1 MSKEEVKVKK
11 YILTIKYDEDDDTVE
26 YLQEEIITSDSSF
39 FYGEIDLSDYWDE
52 DTIELLK
59 DVYIL
64 GES

>member
-1 MSKEEVKVKK
+1 MKK

-26 YLQEEIITSDSSF
+26 YLQEEIITSDPSF

>member
-1 MSKEEVKVKK
+1 MKK